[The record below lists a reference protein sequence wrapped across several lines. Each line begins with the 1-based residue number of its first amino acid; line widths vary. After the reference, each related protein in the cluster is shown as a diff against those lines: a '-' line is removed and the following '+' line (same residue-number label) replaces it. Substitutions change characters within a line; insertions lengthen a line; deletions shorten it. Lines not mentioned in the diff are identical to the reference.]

1 MLNTWKQ
8 LYPNGHAFNVSDNTN
23 RAKIHN
29 STNVVYN
36 DYLDQS
42 KSLVNGALAKD
53 GISEEEISF
62 LENIYGVYFVD
73 GLTIEERLNRVRLRM
88 TYPNG
93 IVNRSSAAW
102 IEHVLMSFGFDVR
115 IIENTGEIPP
125 QPAILSRTQYGTTNY
140 GINNNLN
147 GFKYNVIA
155 NSMFENEIYS
165 FGGKLWATFFIN
177 IITPI
182 EPERINE
189 FRELVLKLKPA
200 HLCAIVTQ
208 GFGNGDFNDDFSDDF
223 DNEEI

>member
-8 LYPNGHAFNVSDNTN
+8 LYPNGHAFNVSENTN

-36 DYLDQS
+36 DYLDQL
-42 KSLVNGALAKD
+42 KSLVNSALAKD
-53 GISEEEISF
+53 VIDEDEIAF

-73 GLTIEERLNRVRLRM
+73 GLTFEERLNRVRLRM

-115 IIENTGEIPP
+115 IIENNGEIPP
-125 QPAILSRTQYGTTNY
+125 QPSILSRTQYGTTNY
-140 GINNNLN
+140 GLNNNLN

-223 DNEEI
+223 DNEQI